1 MDNIDVDVLKE
12 LPMDR
17 LSEIATAAMK
27 AMQDRKQEE
36 LIEAWENFTEKADA
50 IGMTLDDALNK
61 CYKKGYKGARKLPIK
76 FRDPLNPSNEWSG
89 RGRLPNWLKEYEQ
102 EGKDIN
108 DYMVN
113 ED

>member
-1 MDNIDVDVLKE
+1 MDNINVDVLKE

-61 CYKKGYKGARKLPIK
+61 CYKKG
-76 FRDPLNPSNEWSG
+76 
-89 RGRLPNWLKEYEQ
+89 
-102 EGKDIN
+102 
-108 DYMVN
+108 
-113 ED
+113 